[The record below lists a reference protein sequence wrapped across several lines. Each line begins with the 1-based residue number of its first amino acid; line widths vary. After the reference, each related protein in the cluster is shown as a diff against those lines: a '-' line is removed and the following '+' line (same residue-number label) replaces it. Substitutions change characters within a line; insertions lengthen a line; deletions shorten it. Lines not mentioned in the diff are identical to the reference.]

1 MEIIREWFDF
11 IQRGFPW
18 SRKREAITEEDLKKL
33 EPYKQ
38 RHNIPDAI
46 KRLTEESQMK
56 GGNFRFAVFGD
67 TRGDY
72 RVARD
77 IILSI
82 AEKKPSFVLMT
93 GDIVRRGRVEE
104 YLAHHLRMAEL
115 IYPIPVIPVPGN
127 HEEGPDRK
135 YTAFLKI
142 YQCDRFCFDFGPARF
157 IGFNNNLFGSFT
169 REQLDF
175 LEQHLKTDG
184 VKYRYVVMHKPPED
198 LPVFVKTEEG
208 RGVHR
213 NTRKFYKVMR
223 ENNVTEVFMGH
234 VHGFV
239 TKTIDGVRYT
249 ITAGG
254 GARLENRLSTEHQI
268 HHYLLYEVTPEK
280 IHCERMEWKEGE
292 WQRVSVKYM

>member
-1 MEIIREWFDF
+1 MEILKGWFDF

-18 SRKREAITEEDLKKL
+18 SRKREALTEDELKKL
-33 EPYKQ
+33 ETYVPK
-38 RHNIPDAI
+38 HNIPDVI
-46 KRLTEESQMK
+46 RRLKEESRTKESQ
-56 GGNFRFAVFGD
+56 FRFAVFGD

-115 IYPIPVIPVPGN
+115 IYPIPVIPIPGN

-142 YQCDRFCFDFGPARF
+142 YQTDQFCFDLGPARF
-157 IGFNNNLFGSFT
+157 VGFNNNSFWSFT

-175 LEQHLKTDG
+175 LEKHLKKEG
-184 VKYRYVVMHKPPED
+184 VKYRYVIMHKPPED

-208 RGVHR
+208 RGVHHR
-213 NTRKFYKVMR
+213 TQKFYKIMR

-239 TKTIDGVRYT
+239 SKIIDGVRYT
-249 ITAGG
+249 ISA
-254 GARLENRLSTEHQI
+254 
-268 HHYLLYEVTPEK
+268 
-280 IHCERMEWKEGE
+280 
-292 WQRVSVKYM
+292 